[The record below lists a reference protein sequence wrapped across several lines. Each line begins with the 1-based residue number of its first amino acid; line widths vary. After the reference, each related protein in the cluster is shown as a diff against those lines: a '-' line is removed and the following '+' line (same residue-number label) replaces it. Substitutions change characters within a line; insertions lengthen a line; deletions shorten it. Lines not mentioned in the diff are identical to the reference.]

1 MEAPE
6 KMKPVHWMATVLGAG
21 LLVAGLTVARADA
34 ERDGALGGRLA
45 GPDVAPATDPVYLE
59 ECGACHMAYPP
70 GVLPARSWARVMAGL
85 ADHFGDN
92 AELPP
97 DTAAAVARYLADHAA
112 DRAPGGS
119 GNRRGPAFLRGLGP
133 TDAPLRISELPMIRG
148 AHSDLPARLVA
159 ENKDVGSLARCEAC
173 HVRAAK
179 GYYNEHD
186 VRIPGYGR
194 WDD

>member
-6 KMKPVHWMATVLGAG
+6 RMKPIHWLATAG
-21 LLVAGLTVARADA
+21 GVCLLTAGLTIARAD
-34 ERDGALGGRLA
+34 DGPLAGRLA

-59 ECGACHMAYPP
+59 ECGACHMAYPA
-70 GVLPARSWARVMAGL
+70 GFLPARSWARVMAGL
-85 ADHFGDN
+85 SDHFGDN

-97 DTAAAVARYLADHAA
+97 DTAAAVSRYLTDHAA
-112 DRAPGGS
+112 DRGPNGS
-119 GNRRGPAFLRGLGP
+119 GDRRGPALLRGLKAG
-133 TDAPLRISELPMIRG
+133 DAPMRITELPMIRG
-148 AHSDLPARLVA
+148 EHNDLPARLVA
-159 ENKDVGSLARCEAC
+159 DNKDVGSLARCDAC
-173 HVRAAK
+173 HTRAAR